1 MFKLRI
7 FYNNPNQK
15 WPPKSRGANL
25 IAFGLQNGSRKCDPR
40 GPRVSTPFLRAT
52 TGRIAHVKGCRPAIP
67 TPF

>member
-25 IAFGLQNGSRKCDPR
+25 IAFGLQNGSQTCDPR
-40 GPRVSTPFLRAT
+40 GPRVSSPLFESYH
-52 TGRIAHVKGCRPAIP
+52 G
-67 TPF
+67 